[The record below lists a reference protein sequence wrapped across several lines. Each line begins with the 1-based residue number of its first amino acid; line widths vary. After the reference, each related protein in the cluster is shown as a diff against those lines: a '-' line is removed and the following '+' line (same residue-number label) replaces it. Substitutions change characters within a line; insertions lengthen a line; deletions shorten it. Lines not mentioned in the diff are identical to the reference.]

1 MIPSAFL
8 VMLLLQAQA
17 AKATAPIDLTGY
29 WVSVVTQDWRF
40 RMVTPAKGDYQ
51 SIPITLEGKKAGDS
65 WDPAKDEAA
74 GEQCKAY
81 GAPGLMAI
89 PTRLHI
95 TWEDDNTL
103 RVDADAGT
111 QTRRFHFGSWKP
123 RDDSFT
129 WQGNSLGEWQVPRA
143 TARGTGSR
151 SGSLKVETTNIRPGY
166 LRKNGVPYSAQAKL
180 TEYWDVSTERNGDQW
195 ITITSL
201 VEDFLYLRQPYVT
214 ALQFRKEP
222 DGSKWDPTP
231 CSAR

>member
-1 MIPSAFL
+1 M
-8 VMLLLQAQA
+8 LLQAQP

-29 WVSVVTQDWRF
+29 WVSVVTQEWRF
-40 RMVTPAKGDYQ
+40 RMLTPAKGDYQ
-51 SIPITLEGKKAGDS
+51 SIPLTLEAKKAGDS

-103 RVDADAGT
+103 RVDTDAGT
-111 QTRRFHFGSWKP
+111 QTRRLHFGAWKP
-123 RDDSFT
+123 RDNSPT
-129 WQGNSLGEWQVPRA
+129 WQGNSVAEWQAPR
-143 TARGTGSR
+143 TARGTAPG

-195 ITITSL
+195 ITLTSM
-201 VEDFLYLRQPYVT
+201 VDDSQYLRQPYVT
-214 ALQFRKEP
+214 ALQFKKEP

>member
-103 RVDADAGT
+103 RVDTDAGT

-123 RDDSFT
+123 RDNSLT

-143 TARGTGSR
+143 TARGTAPR

-180 TEYWDVSTERNGDQW
+180 TEYWDVSAERNGDQW

-201 VEDFLYLRQPYVT
+201 VEDSLYLRQPYVT

-231 CSAR
+231 CLAR

>member
-1 MIPSAFL
+1 MFL
-8 VMLLLQAQA
+8 QGPT

-29 WVSVVTQDWRF
+29 WVSVITQEWRF

-51 SIPITLEGKKAGDS
+51 SIPITLEAKKAGDS

-103 RVDADAGT
+103 RVDTDAGM
-111 QTRRFHFGSWKP
+111 QTRRFHFGTWKP
-123 RDDSFT
+123 QDNSPT
-129 WQGNSLGEWQVPRA
+129 WQGNSVAEWQAPR
-143 TARGTGSR
+143 TARGTTPR
-151 SGSLKVETTNIRPGY
+151 SGSLRVATTTIRPGY

-180 TEYWDVSTERNGDQW
+180 TEFWDVSAERNGDQW
-195 ITITSL
+195 ITITSV
-201 VEDFLYLRQPYVT
+201 VEDSQYLRQPYVR
-214 ALQFRKEP
+214 ALQFKKEA
-222 DGSKWDPTP
+222 DGSKWDPTA

>member
-1 MIPSAFL
+1 MIPGA
-8 VMLLLQAQA
+8 LLAIILFQATA
-17 AKATAPIDLTGY
+17 GKTIAPIDLTGY
-29 WVSVVTQDWRF
+29 WVSVITQDWRW

-51 SIPITLEGKKAGDS
+51 SIPITLEAKKAGDA

-81 GAPGLMAI
+81 GAPALMGI

-103 RVDADAGT
+103 RVDTDAGM
-111 QTRRFHFGSWKP
+111 QTRRFHFGNWEFQ
-123 RDDSFT
+123 DSSPT
-129 WQGNSLGEWQVPRA
+129 WQGSSVAEWQVPR
-143 TARGTGSR
+143 TAQGTAPK
-151 SGSLKVETTNIRPGY
+151 SGALKVMTTNVRSGY

-180 TEYWDVSTERNGDQW
+180 TEYWDLSAERNGDRW
-195 ITITSL
+195 ITITSS
-201 VEDFLYLRQPYVT
+201 VEDSQYLRQPYIT
-214 ALQFRKEP
+214 TLQFRKEA